1 MSGQYHIPV
10 MVAEVLALLDAR
22 SGGLYLDCTLGG
34 GGHANA
40 VLERG
45 GTVIAMD
52 RDPDA
57 VAWSA
62 ARLAAYGSSFTASIA
77 RFSRIREVAGER
89 MGWFDGVLMDL
100 GLSSKMID
108 DPSKGFSYRLDGPLL
123 MDMGGAGGTARDA
136 VNLMSARDLASVFR
150 TYGEERRAARIADA
164 IVRARALRPIE
175 TTGELSRVI
184 ESAVGPNQPQKSKAR
199 IFQALRIYVNN
210 ELEELRAG
218 LEGALEV
225 LRPGGRLCAI
235 SYHSLEDREV
245 KTFMSERANPCICPP
260 DFPECR
266 CGRLPELRILTK
278 KPVRPSEREIA
289 VNGRARSA
297 RLRAAEKTVRI

>member
-1 MSGQYHIPV
+1 MYGEYHIPV
-10 MVAEVLALLDAR
+10 MVSEVLALLDAHR
-22 SGGLYLDCTLGG
+22 GGLYLDCTLGG

-62 ARLAAYGSSFTASIA
+62 ARLAPYGPRFTASIS

-89 MGWFDGVLMDL
+89 AGRFDGVLMDL

-108 DPSKGFSYRLDGPLL
+108 DPARGFSYRHDGPLL
-123 MDMGGAGGTARDA
+123 MDMGGAERTARDA
-136 VNLMSARDLASVFR
+136 VNMMDARELAAVFR
-150 TYGEERRAARIADA
+150 TYGEERHAARIAAA
-164 IVRARALRPIE
+164 IIRARAIRPVE
-175 TTGELSRVI
+175 TTGGLSSVI
-184 ESAVGPNQPQKSKAR
+184 ESAVGPSLPQKSKAR

-210 ELEELRAG
+210 EIGELREG

-225 LRPGGRLCAI
+225 LRPGGRLCVI

-245 KTFMSERANPCICPP
+245 KTFMRDRANPCTCPP

-266 CGRLPELRILTK
+266 CGRSPELRILTK
-278 KPVRPSEREIA
+278 RPARPSEREVA
-289 VNGRARSA
+289 GNERARSA
-297 RLRAAEKTVRI
+297 LLRAAEKAAGA